1 MLPPPPHRARVV
13 HARFNPRAALAAL
26 LCWGGGVVCAQTL
39 SDVVV
44 SASRSEQKAMDTAA
58 SISLIQQD
66 QIQEGQAQAHLS
78 EALVRVPG
86 VSALNRHNHAQDLQI
101 SVRGFGA
108 NSTFGARGLRILVDG
123 IPGTVADGQ
132 GQISHID
139 LASAARIEVLRGPFS
154 TLYGNASGGVIQV
167 FTEQGQAGQQ
177 LTPYQETGS
186 YGFDKGGIKA
196 SGEQDGI
203 NYLLD
208 AGRLHSDGFR
218 QHSAATRSNGNA
230 KLKLDLGRGTQVQL
244 VANTVSLN
252 AQDPLGLTRT
262 QWQQNERQAGHNAL
276 AYDTR
281 KSVHQTQYGLVLTQ
295 QVDGLNTVVI
305 SPYYGERRTTQ
316 FLAGS
321 AASGATPASNGVI
334 KLSRTFYGVDAHWRH
349 QDQLAG
355 GPWHWVAGL
364 DTNRNSDRRL
374 TANNMAGIA
383 LPTAASH
390 QDLRQYAS
398 NLDGYLQTEWRPE
411 PRSTLGAG
419 LRQSHTELGSTSSNA
434 QPGSGQSRYNATT
447 GLLSA
452 QHHVRDDTH
461 VYLAFGTGWDTPT
474 LNQVAYNPATLLNS
488 GVPNAGNFGLQAART
503 RQWELGLKSELADG
517 ARVQAAWFD
526 ARTRNDLVIGVSNG
540 GRTAFTNTPQTSRQG
555 LEFSAHVDLLRQLQL
570 NSALTLMRATV
581 DTPYTSYAG
590 SSPVTIAAGR
600 RIPGVAGRSLYTE
613 LLWQRAD
620 KAWEFAIEGRAVG
633 NMAGND
639 ANTAWASGYGWLNAR
654 WLTRQQLG
662 PCLVTGFVRVDN
674 LLNRSYVGSMIVN
687 QANSQFYEPAPGR
700 QWLLGVKALWRY

>member
-1 MLPPPPHRARVV
+1 MPLCRSKCARSKQALFKLHV
-13 HARFNPRAALAAL
+13 PLAAW
-26 LCWGGGVVCAQTL
+26 LCWGSGLACAQTL

-44 SASRSEQKAMDTAA
+44 SAKRSEQKAMDTAA
-58 SISLIQQD
+58 SISLIPQE
-66 QIQEGQAQAHLS
+66 QIQEAQAQANLS
-78 EALVRVPG
+78 EALIRVPG

-132 GQISHID
+132 SQISHID

-167 FTEQGQAGQQ
+167 FSEQGQPGQQ
-177 LTPYQETGS
+177 LTPYVEAGS
-186 YGFDKGGIKA
+186 YGYYKGGIKA
-196 SGEQDGI
+196 SGEQDKI
-203 NYLLD
+203 NYLMD
-208 AGRLHSDGFR
+208 AGHLHSDGFR

-230 KLKLDLGRGTQVQL
+230 KLKLDLGRGTHVQL

-252 AQDPLGLTRT
+252 AQDPLGLTRA
-262 QWQQNERQAGHNAL
+262 QWQQNGRQAGNNAL

-281 KSVHQTQYGLVLTQ
+281 KSVHQTQFGLVLTQ
-295 QVDGLNTVVI
+295 QVDSLNSAVI

-321 AASGATPASNGVI
+321 AANGVTPASHGVI

-364 DTNRNSDRRL
+364 DANRNSDRRL
-374 TANNMAGIA
+374 TANHIAGSA
-383 LPTAASH
+383 LPTAANN
-390 QDLRQYAS
+390 QDLSQDAS

-411 PRSTLGAG
+411 PRSTVSAG
-419 LRQSHTELGSTSSNA
+419 LRQSHTELGSTSHNA

-447 GLLSA
+447 GLFSA

-461 VYLAFGTGWDTPT
+461 VYLAYATGFDTPT

-488 GVPNAGNFGLQAART
+488 AVPNTGNFGLQAART
-503 RQWELGLKSELADG
+503 RQWELGLKSELAAG
-517 ARVQAAWFD
+517 ARLQAAWFD
-526 ARTRNDLVIGVSNG
+526 ARTRNDLVIGVSSG
-540 GRTAFTNTPQTSRQG
+540 GRTSFTNAPQTSRQG
-555 LEFSAHVDLLRQLQL
+555 LEFSAHVDLPRQLQL
-570 NSALTLMRATV
+570 NSALTLLRATV
-581 DTPYTSYAG
+581 DSPYTSYTG
-590 SSPVTIAAGR
+590 STPVAIASGR

-613 LLWQRAD
+613 LMWQRAD
-620 KAWEFAIEGRAVG
+620 KTWELAVEGRAVG
-633 NMAGND
+633 TMAGND
-639 ANTAWASGYGWLNAR
+639 VNTAWAAGYGWLNAR
-654 WLTRQQLG
+654 WLTRQQIG
-662 PCLVTGFVRVDN
+662 PWLVTGFLRIDN
-674 LLNRSYVGSMIVN
+674 LLNRSYVGSLIVN
-687 QANSQFYEPAPGR
+687 QANGQFYEPAPGR
-700 QWLLGVKALWRY
+700 QWLLGVKALWRF